1 MDYLKLK
8 INIPFLNDFIKLYNK
23 NDKYQNIIEAINKIK
38 LVEEKVID
46 INEQYINTLKTMQS
60 DVYPYEVKKKHHFIK
75 EVKDTKGFSTPNVS
89 RLIMKQFGVIS
100 TSLPLSKESGIFF
113 RYDPENISLFKFLII
128 PNEDTPYKFGCFVFD
143 AYIQSDFPNSPPLI
157 SHATSRIN
165 KFRFNPNLYDCGKV
179 CLSLLGTWSGSESE
193 KWLPPNKDGTGS
205 TLFQVIMSIYSMVF
219 SEDPWFNE
227 PGRERGIGDA
237 SNNKQAIEY
246 NQNIREGTIKYA
258 ILNQL
263 KYPENGFEDVIK
275 THFKLRKDEVS
286 AYLKEQDA
294 DFKQF
299 ESLLE

>member
-1 MDYLKLK
+1 MSITLRSAQTISNGVTLRG
-8 INIPFLNDFIKLYNK
+8 NNT
-23 NDKYQNIIEAINKIK
+23 
-38 LVEEKVID
+38 
-46 INEQYINTLKTMQS
+46 QYIAPPPT
-60 DVYPYEVKKKHHFIK
+60 
-75 EVKDTKGFSTPNVS
+75 
-89 RLIMKQFGVIS
+89 
-100 TSLPLSKESGIFF
+100 LPLLFELDASIYASGTTLL
-113 RYDPENISLFKFLII
+113 DISGNDHHATIAGG
-128 PNEDTPYKFGCFVFD
+128 PAWDSEAGGCFVFD

-193 KWLPPNKDGTGS
+193 KWLPPNKDGSGS

-258 ILNQL
+258 IMNQL

-275 THFKLRKDEVS
+275 THFKLRKDDVS

>member
-1 MDYLKLK
+1 
-8 INIPFLNDFIKLYNK
+8 
-23 NDKYQNIIEAINKIK
+23 
-38 LVEEKVID
+38 
-46 INEQYINTLKTMQS
+46 
-60 DVYPYEVKKKHHFIK
+60 
-75 EVKDTKGFSTPNVS
+75 
-89 RLIMKQFGVIS
+89 MKQFGVIS

-193 KWLPPNKDGTGS
+193 KWIAPNKDGTGS
-205 TLFQVIMSIYSMVF
+205 TIFQVIMSIYSMVF

-258 ILNQL
+258 IMNQL

-275 THFKLRKDEVS
+275 THFKLRKDDVS